1 MRAALIRAFGE
12 PTEVLELADVP
23 EPSGP
28 AAGEVLVGVEYAPIS
43 MNDLYVIQ
51 GAFPVRPSLPS
62 VVGNEGVGRVLAVG
76 SGVEHLKVGD
86 RVLIPLYAFI
96 SWRERLVVPA
106 TGLFSL
112 PEAEPQQLA
121 MLGINP
127 PTASLLLDEAS
138 DLKPG
143 DWIVQNA
150 ANSGVGRSLIAIAKA
165 RGMKTI
171 NLVRRPEL
179 IPELQAVGGDLVVVD
194 EDGALDKIRAAVGNG
209 RVPLAIDG
217 VAGKS
222 SAMIAGALSEHGI
235 FVVYAYMGGGPV
247 AINPFDLIV
256 KRIVVKGFFLN
267 HPDIE
272 PKIHAALRETVPL
285 VASGAIQV
293 PIAATYPLS
302 SLREAVLKGASRP
315 SRNDLSGCRTRDPR
329 TDHRG
334 IGDRRCWR
342 LVWHAVRRRAA
353 WLTSRIRRLRPTV
366 LARTLMHRTPS
377 IPHRHARW
385 L

>member
-1 MRAALIRAFGE
+1 MRAVQIRTFGK
-12 PTEVLELADVP
+12 PGIVLELADLP
-23 EPSGP
+23 EPP
-28 AAGEVLVGVEYAPIS
+28 ALAGGEVLIGVEHAPIN
-43 MNDLYVIQ
+43 MNDLYLIQ
-51 GAFPVRPSLPS
+51 GVFPVRPSLPS

-86 RVLIPLYAFI
+86 RVLIPLYVF

-165 RGMKTI
+165 RGIKTI
-171 NLVRRPEL
+171 NLVRRAEL
-179 IPELQAVGGDLVVVD
+179 IPELQAIGGDLVVVD
-194 EDGALDKIRAAVGNG
+194 EDGALDRIRAASGAG
-209 RVPLAIDG
+209 RVPLAVDG

-222 SAMIAGALSEHGI
+222 SATIAAALSEHGI

-256 KRIVVKGFFLN
+256 KRVTVKGFFLN

-272 PKIHAALRETVPL
+272 PKIEAALRETVPL

-302 SLREAVLKGASRP
+302 SLREAVLHAKRGGKVLL
-315 SRNDLSGCRTRDPR
+315 DL
-329 TDHRG
+329 RG
-334 IGDRRCWR
+334 
-342 LVWHAVRRRAA
+342 
-353 WLTSRIRRLRPTV
+353 TT
-366 LARTLMHRTPS
+366 
-377 IPHRHARW
+377 
-385 L
+385 